1 MSFTVTKEVKEL
13 ISYPELGASFEHT
26 LVVKNITYS
35 AKRVVGFS
43 ESGAQVLFEVK
54 VGGAENTGE
63 YYHLFIY
70 SGSGN
75 PLEEAEASLAAELN
89 G

>member
-1 MSFTVTKEVKEL
+1 MSFIVTKEVKEL

-43 ESGAQVLFEVK
+43 ESGAQVLF
-54 VGGAENTGE
+54 
-63 YYHLFIY
+63 
-70 SGSGN
+70 
-75 PLEEAEASLAAELN
+75 
-89 G
+89 